1 MSQQT
6 PDDMPQPELDSPMLD
21 AKSSGTQDADTTT
34 TTATCPV
41 TGRAALARPG
51 EGRLAHAPSDHP
63 PVPARKI
70 GILLANLGTPDGYD
84 YWSMRRYLNEFL
96 SDRRVIDYSPW
107 IWQPLLQLVI
117 LTKRPFSS
125 GANYK
130 SIWNEDK
137 GESPL
142 MTITKEQTEGIAAEM
157 QRRYGDQVAVDFCMR
172 YGNPST
178 KSKVEALVAQ
188 GCEKILFFPL
198 YPQYAGATTATAND
212 QFFRV
217 LQAEKWQPSVRTVP
231 PYFDDPRYIK
241 ALAAS
246 VRRAWDA
253 MENKPEV
260 LVASYHGV
268 PKRYLME
275 GDPYHCQCQKTTR
288 LLREEL
294 GWPEDKLV
302 TTFQSRFG
310 PEEWLKPYT
319 VEEVARLAETG
330 VRRLAVIAPAFSA
343 DCIET
348 LEEINEEIRE
358 SFEEAGGEAFTYIPC
373 LNAGAEHLAALSDV
387 IGDNLR
393 GWIDPVSE

>member
-1 MSQQT
+1 M
-6 PDDMPQPELDSPMLD
+6 MLD
-21 AKSSGTQDADTTT
+21 ARSHRD
-34 TTATCPV
+34 
-41 TGRAALARPG
+41 ALATDSP
-51 EGRLAHAPSDHP
+51 AHLPADHP
-63 PVPARKI
+63 RVPRQRV
-70 GILLANLGTPDGYD
+70 GVLLANLGTPDGYD

-130 SIWNEDK
+130 SIWNHDK

-142 MTITKEQTEGIAAEM
+142 MTITKSQTEKIRKLLAD
-157 QRRYGDQVAVDFCMR
+157 RYGDDVVVDFCMR

-178 KSKVEALVAQ
+178 KSKVRTLAEQ
-188 GCEKILFFPL
+188 GCQKIVFFPL

-212 QFFRV
+212 QFFRA
-217 LQAEKWQPSVRTVP
+217 LMEEKWQPTVRTVP
-231 PYFDDPRYIK
+231 AYFDDPVYID
-241 ALAAS
+241 ALAQS
-246 VRRAWDA
+246 VERAYAALNHEPD
-253 MENKPEV
+253 V

-288 LLREEL
+288 LLRERL
-294 GWPEDKLV
+294 GWGKDKIV

-319 VEEVARLAETG
+319 VEEVARLAESG
-330 VRRLAVIAPAFSA
+330 KKRIAVIAPAFSA

-358 SFEEAGGEAFTYIPC
+358 SFEHAGGESFTYIPC
-373 LNAGAEHLAALSDV
+373 LNDDEPHVEALVKV
-387 IGDNLR
+387 IEDNLH
-393 GWIDPVSE
+393 GWLD

>member
-1 MSQQT
+1 M
-6 PDDMPQPELDSPMLD
+6 MLD
-21 AKSSGTQDADTTT
+21 DKSQRD
-34 TTATCPV
+34 V
-41 TGRAALARPG
+41 TSLDLTPAAQASPLPA
-51 EGRLAHAPSDHP
+51 DHP
-63 PVPARKI
+63 RLPRQRV
-70 GILLANLGTPDGYD
+70 GILLANLGTPDNYD

-107 IWQPLLQLVI
+107 IWQPLLQAII

-125 GANYK
+125 GAAYK

-142 MTITKEQTEGIAAEM
+142 MTITKEQTEKI
-157 QRRYGDQVAVDFCMR
+157 RRTLNDRYGDDVVVDFCMR

-178 KSKVEALVAQ
+178 RSKVRTMAEQ
-188 GCEKILFFPL
+188 GCQRILFFPL

-212 QFFRV
+212 QFFRS
-217 LQAEKWQPSVRTVP
+217 LMKEKWQPTVRTVP
-231 PYFDDPRYIK
+231 AYFEEPAYID
-241 ALAAS
+241 ALAQS
-246 VRRAWDA
+246 VERAYALMDT
-253 MENKPEV
+253 KPDI

-288 LLREEL
+288 LLRERL
-294 GWPEDKLV
+294 GWEKDKIV

-330 VRRLAVIAPAFSA
+330 KKRIAVIAPAFSA

-358 SFEEAGGEAFTYIPC
+358 SFEHAGGESFTYIPC
-373 LNAGAEHLAALSDV
+373 LNADDAHVAALCKV
-387 IGDNLR
+387 IENNLG
-393 GWIDPVSE
+393 GWLD